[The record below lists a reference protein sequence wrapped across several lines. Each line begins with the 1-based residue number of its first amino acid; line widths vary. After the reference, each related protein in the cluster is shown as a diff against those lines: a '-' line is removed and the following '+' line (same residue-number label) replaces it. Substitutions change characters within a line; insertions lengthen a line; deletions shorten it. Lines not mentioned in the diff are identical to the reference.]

1 MSTDVSERSLFRR
14 NTMKKI
20 IAAHNLLND
29 IGGSNT
35 IFKRS
40 GIAVFPA
47 SSSEEILDLHRAK
60 RADLI
65 ITDAALSLM
74 GGAKLCSRIRG
85 DGDLKYVSIIVI
97 GDETEGSEN
106 SLSHCKEAGANVVI
120 RRPLEPGMLLWQASQ
135 QLVIPVRKDMRV
147 VLRASVKNGIEE
159 NTPFVARSHNISISG
174 MLLETDRVLNLGDRL
189 TCAFNIAHSEIT
201 LTCTVERIET
211 AASKRNQYGVRF
223 TNCDTKALIII
234 ENFVR
239 APQGV
244 SEKG

>member
-1 MSTDVSERSLFRR
+1 
-14 NTMKKI
+14 MKKI
-20 IAAHNLLND
+20 IVAHNLLDD

-40 GIAVFPA
+40 GITVFPA
-47 SSSEEILDLHRAK
+47 RSSEEILELHNVQ

-65 ITDAALSLM
+65 ITAAALPLM

-85 DGDLKYVSIIVI
+85 DAALRYVSIIVV
-97 GDETEGSEN
+97 GDETDDSEN

-135 QLVIPVRKDMRV
+135 QLVIPIRKDMRV
-147 VLRASVKNGIEE
+147 LLRVSIKDLEGS
-159 NTPFVARSHNISISG
+159 TPFYAQSHNISISG
-174 MLLETDRVLNLGDRL
+174 MLMEADRVLNLGDRL

-201 LTCTVERIET
+201 LTCVVERVET

-234 ENFVR
+234 ENFVKS
-239 APQGV
+239 PQDVTG
-244 SEKG
+244 KG

>member
-1 MSTDVSERSLFRR
+1 
-14 NTMKKI
+14 MKKI
-20 IAAHNLLND
+20 IIAHNLLDD

-40 GIAVFPA
+40 GITVFPA
-47 SSSEEILDLHRAK
+47 SCSEEILDLHRAK

-65 ITDAALSLM
+65 ITDAALPVM

-85 DGDLKYVSIIVI
+85 DAELKYVSIIVV
-97 GDETEGSEN
+97 GDETEVSEN

-120 RRPLEPGMLLWQASQ
+120 QRPLEPGMLLWQASQ
-135 QLVIPVRKDMRV
+135 QLVIPIRKDMRV
-147 VLRASVKNGIEE
+147 LLRVSIKDLEGS
-159 NTPFVARSHNISISG
+159 TPFFARSHNISISG

-234 ENFVR
+234 ENFVKS
-239 APQGV
+239 PQDV
-244 SEKG
+244 NNKG

>member
-1 MSTDVSERSLFRR
+1 
-14 NTMKKI
+14 MKKI
-20 IAAHNLLND
+20 IVAHNLLDD

-40 GIAVFPA
+40 GITVFPA
-47 SSSEEILDLHRAK
+47 SSSEEILDLHRVQ

-85 DGDLKYVSIIVI
+85 DEKLKYVSIIVI
-97 GDETEGSEN
+97 GDETEDSEN

-135 QLVIPVRKDMRV
+135 QLVIPTRKDMRV
-147 VLRASVKNGIEE
+147 LLRASIKNSNEE
-159 NTPFVARSHNISISG
+159 NTPFFARSHNISISG
-174 MLLETDRVLNLGDRL
+174 MLLEADRELKLGDRL
-189 TCAFNIAHSEIT
+189 TCMFNISHSEIA

-211 AASKRNQYGVRF
+211 NASKKNQYGVRF
-223 TNCDTKALIII
+223 TNCDTKSLIII
-234 ENFVR
+234 ENFVK

-244 SEKG
+244 SEKE

>member
-1 MSTDVSERSLFRR
+1 
-14 NTMKKI
+14 MKKI
-20 IAAHNLLND
+20 IIAHNLLDD

-40 GIAVFPA
+40 GITVFPA

-65 ITDAALSLM
+65 ITDAALPVM

-85 DGDLKYVSIIVI
+85 DAELKYVSIIVV
-97 GDETEGSEN
+97 GDETEDSEN

-135 QLVIPVRKDMRV
+135 QLVIPIRKDMRV
-147 VLRASVKNGIEE
+147 LLRVSIKDLEGS
-159 NTPFVARSHNISISG
+159 TPFLARSNNISISG
-174 MLLETDRVLNLGDRL
+174 MLLETDRLLNLGDRL

-201 LTCTVERIET
+201 LTCAVERIET

-234 ENFVR
+234 ENFVKS
-239 APQGV
+239 PQDV
-244 SEKG
+244 NNKG